1 MLIIPVLDLRAGKL
15 VRAHGGLRR
24 EDYPPLISPLCAD
37 ATPERMLSS
46 LAHAPGV
53 QVIYLADLDALAG
66 KPAQVTHL
74 LALAAQHPKFE
85 FWCDLGLTGLPALA
99 ALPVLPNFK
108 PVLASETWSGSLPEA
123 SELARC
129 VISLDQRAGHDI
141 GQAKLRVP
149 ANADLA
155 VILMCLDRMGSPEGP
170 DFARLARDKRSLPD
184 HRCFLAGGIRDEG
197 DVAQAAR
204 LGAAGV
210 LVATALHDGRIRLC

>member
-1 MLIIPVLDLRAGKL
+1 MLDLRAGTL
-15 VRAHGGLRR
+15 VQAHGSLRR

-37 ATPERMLSS
+37 ATPEHMLAS
-46 LAHAPGV
+46 LAQMPGIR
-53 QVIYLADLDALAG
+53 VIYLADLDALAG
-66 KPAQVTHL
+66 RPAQLAHL
-74 LALAAQHPKFE
+74 LALAAQHPRFE
-85 FWCDLGLTGLPALA
+85 FWCDIGLTGLPALE
-99 ALPVLPNFK
+99 ALPLLPNFK

-141 GQAKLRVP
+141 GQAKLCVP
-149 ANADLA
+149 ASAELA

-170 DFARLARDKRSLPD
+170 DFARLARNMPSLPG
-184 HRCFLAGGIRDEG
+184 HRCFLAGGIRDED

-210 LVATALHDGRIRLC
+210 LVATALHDGRIRLR